1 MADKRKRIYYTKAQ
15 IEEGLVTNGGE
26 WMFTNGTEYIGQ
38 YHKYITGEVFSES
51 TFIEGKSKILIPYID
66 IEKINQQTDFGI
78 DLAKNFEYDSIKNVD
93 VPKSVTPNPS
103 LHIVSN
109 KDITN
114 GYMTRYFAYKANDGR
129 ILELSKDEY
138 DKIGTDNGLD
148 EILWKRFTIRWKV
161 IGPER
166 DVLDVN
172 GNIVESGIIDTN
184 RRTVTSQSTQ
194 YPTLMNY
201 IVNFREYAVS

>member
-38 YHKYITGEVFSES
+38 YHKYITGEVFSEA
-51 TFIEGKSKILIPYID
+51 TFIDGKSKILIPYID

-103 LHIVSN
+103 LQLVSN

-166 DVLDVN
+166 DVLDKN

>member
-15 IEEGLVTNGGE
+15 IEDGLVTNGGE
-26 WMFTNGTEYIGQ
+26 WMFNNGTEYIGQ
-38 YHKYITGEVFSES
+38 YHKYITGEVFSEA
-51 TFIEGKSKILIPYID
+51 TFIDGKSKILIPYID
-66 IEKINQQTDFGI
+66 IEKINQQTVFGI

-103 LHIVSN
+103 LQLVSN

-166 DVLDVN
+166 DVLDKN

>member
-194 YPTLMNY
+194 YPTLVNY

>member
-103 LHIVSN
+103 LQLVSN

>member
-166 DVLDVN
+166 DVLDKN

>member
-26 WMFTNGTEYIGQ
+26 WMFNNGTEYIGQ
-38 YHKYITGEVFSES
+38 YHKYITGEVFSEA
-51 TFIEGKSKILIPYID
+51 TFIDGKSKILIPYID
-66 IEKINQQTDFGI
+66 IEKINQQTVFGI

-103 LHIVSN
+103 LQLVSN

-166 DVLDVN
+166 DVLDKN

>member
-38 YHKYITGEVFSES
+38 YHKYITGEVFSEA
-51 TFIEGKSKILIPYID
+51 TFIDGKSKILIPYID
-66 IEKINQQTDFGI
+66 IEKINQQTVFGI

-103 LHIVSN
+103 LQLVSN

-166 DVLDVN
+166 DVLDKN

>member
-103 LHIVSN
+103 LHTVSN

-148 EILWKRFTIRWKV
+148 EILWKQFTIRWKV

-184 RRTVTSQSTQ
+184 RRTVISQSTQ

>member
-38 YHKYITGEVFSES
+38 YHKYITGEVFSEA
-51 TFIEGKSKILIPYID
+51 TFIDGKSKILIPYID
-66 IEKINQQTDFGI
+66 IEKINQQTVFGI

-103 LHIVSN
+103 LQLVSN

-166 DVLDVN
+166 DVLDKN
-172 GNIVESGIIDTN
+172 GNIVESSIIDTN